1 MFALPAAMAKGGDHL
16 VGIGKKRGAKRIIQP
31 RPGNHAGTDLWPDL
45 MRIEINDGIQS
56 GRVDKPLFRKNCLER
71 LDPKGWFGRQ
81 QAMRIVIMMVVWH
94 GAILVRKFF
103 ACPETCDTNGPIA
116 RNTIAITAKPPKDE
130 ARPFLKMDGQGLTA
144 MPLPQ
149 IFDQT
154 LRLPLIAAPMFLASG
169 PELVMACC
177 RAGIIGSFPAKN
189 QRTCEGLD
197 EWLTEIGVA
206 RAAIEGETGRPL
218 PPFAVNLI
226 VHRSNDVLQDE
237 LEVVIRHRVPLVITS
252 LGAVPELVGAVH
264 DYGGLVFHDVI
275 NLRHARKAIEAG
287 VDGLIAV
294 AAGAGGH
301 TGKASPFALINEIR
315 QVFDGALM
323 LSGALSTGGDIAA
336 AQVMGAD
343 LAYMG
348 TRFIG
353 TAECRSPDAYKAMI
367 VDSTVQDVV
376 ATDRVSGVDA
386 NFLAASL
393 AEAGIGPDGGAE
405 QEAGINR
412 DVGDALSART
422 NERTA
427 WRDIWSAGHGVG
439 SIADVPRV
447 ADLVDRLE
455 AEYHAALAAQTRRV
469 SQLRDGG

>member
-1 MFALPAAMAKGGDHL
+1 
-16 VGIGKKRGAKRIIQP
+16 
-31 RPGNHAGTDLWPDL
+31 
-45 MRIEINDGIQS
+45 
-56 GRVDKPLFRKNCLER
+56 
-71 LDPKGWFGRQ
+71 
-81 QAMRIVIMMVVWH
+81 
-94 GAILVRKFF
+94 
-103 ACPETCDTNGPIA
+103 
-116 RNTIAITAKPPKDE
+116 
-130 ARPFLKMDGQGLTA
+130 

-197 EWLTEIGVA
+197 EWLTEIGEA

-226 VHRSNDVLQDE
+226 VHRSNEVLQDE

-275 NLRHARKAIEAG
+275 NLRHASKAIEAG

-353 TAECRSPDAYKAMI
+353 TAECRSPEAYKAMI
-367 VDSTVQDVV
+367 VDSAVQDVV
-376 ATDRVSGVDA
+376 ATNRVSGVEA

-393 AEAGIGPDGGAE
+393 AEAGIGPGSGAD
-405 QEAGINR
+405 QDAGNSR

-439 SIADVPRV
+439 SITDVPCV

-455 AEYHAALAAQTRRV
+455 AEYHDALAAQTRRV
-469 SQLRDGG
+469 SQLRGDG

>member
-1 MFALPAAMAKGGDHL
+1 
-16 VGIGKKRGAKRIIQP
+16 
-31 RPGNHAGTDLWPDL
+31 
-45 MRIEINDGIQS
+45 
-56 GRVDKPLFRKNCLER
+56 
-71 LDPKGWFGRQ
+71 
-81 QAMRIVIMMVVWH
+81 
-94 GAILVRKFF
+94 
-103 ACPETCDTNGPIA
+103 
-116 RNTIAITAKPPKDE
+116 
-130 ARPFLKMDGQGLTA
+130 

-197 EWLTEIGVA
+197 EWLTEIGEA
-206 RAAIEGETGRPL
+206 RASIEGETGRPL

-226 VHRSNDVLQDE
+226 VHRSNEVLQDE
-237 LEVVIRHRVPLVITS
+237 LEVVIRHRVPIVITS

-275 NLRHARKAIEAG
+275 NLRHAGKAIEAG

-367 VDSTVQDVV
+367 VDSAVQDVV
-376 ATDRVSGVDA
+376 ATDRVSGVNA

-405 QEAGINR
+405 QDAGISR

-422 NERTA
+422 NDRTA

-469 SQLRDGG
+469 SQLRGDG